1 MPSAMTTVFGS
12 AIPCRRAARFGVSPT
27 MPRSCASPDP
37 IRSPTTTS
45 PVAMPTRVCSGAGVL
60 SVGHRRDQLQPRPH
74 RPLGV
79 ILMGLRI
86 AEINQHAVA
95 HVFRHEAAEA
105 AHGLGDAFLIGR
117 NDLAQ
122 VLRVH
127 AGRERRRADQVREH
141 HRDLAAL
148 GGVLG
153 LRLGRGGRL
162 QAVSEQRRQAR
173 AIARS
178 IFRRCPSENAE
189 VLEVLIGQIAEDR
202 DIDVVLGKALRVLG
216 HAERFEPVRNLLH
229 RGPVACASGSPAGTV
244 YPSRREFEGRF
255 LAGPMF
261 LPSLLAIADEVI
273 Q

>member
-1 MPSAMTTVFGS
+1 MTTVFGS

-45 PVAMPTRVCSGAGVL
+45 PVAMPTRVCSEAACL
-60 SVGHRRDQLQPRPH
+60 EPRHRRDQLQSGPH

-86 AEINQHAVA
+86 AEIDEHAVA
-95 HVFRHEAAEA
+95 HVFRDETAEA

-127 AGRERRRADQVREH
+127 AGGERRRTDEVREH

-148 GGVLG
+148 GSVL
-153 LRLGRGGRL
+153 
-162 QAVSEQRRQAR
+162 SSSAR
-173 AIARS
+173 HAGCGDAGKAPASSPIARKHLPT
-178 IFRRCPSENAE
+178 ITEDDTE
-189 VLEVLIGQIAEDR
+189 VFQVLIGQVAKDR
-202 DIDVVLGKALRVLG
+202 EINAVFGKTLRVLG
-216 HAERFEPVRNLLH
+216 HAELFEPVRNLLH
-229 RGPVACASGSPAGTV
+229 CRKPHATEVTTFPTRISDQSCVVNSPP
-244 YPSRREFEGRF
+244 YRF
-255 LAGPMF
+255 VLC
-261 LPSLLAIADEVI
+261 
-273 Q
+273 

>member
-1 MPSAMTTVFGS
+1 
-12 AIPCRRAARFGVSPT
+12 

-45 PVAMPTRVCSGAGVL
+45 PVAMPTRVCSGTARL
-60 SVGHRRDQLQPRPH
+60 EPAHRRDQLQPRPH

-86 AEINQHAVA
+86 AEIDEHAVA
-95 HVFRHEAAEA
+95 HVFGHEATEA

-148 GGVLG
+148 GGVLRG
-153 LRLGRGGRL
+153 LGWSYSPNGDAGFVLPTTLR
-162 QAVSEQRRQAR
+162 S

-178 IFRRCPSENAE
+178 IFRR
-189 VLEVLIGQIAEDR
+189 
-202 DIDVVLGKALRVLG
+202 
-216 HAERFEPVRNLLH
+216 
-229 RGPVACASGSPAGTV
+229 SPRTT
-244 YPSRREFEGRF
+244 PRSFR
-255 LAGPMF
+255 
-261 LPSLLAIADEVI
+261 S
-273 Q
+273 